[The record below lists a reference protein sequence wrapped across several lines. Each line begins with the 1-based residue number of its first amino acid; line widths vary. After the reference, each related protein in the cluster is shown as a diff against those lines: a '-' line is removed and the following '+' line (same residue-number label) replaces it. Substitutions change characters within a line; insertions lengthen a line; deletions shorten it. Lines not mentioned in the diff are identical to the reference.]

1 MIILSLIYNYI
12 DIITNIL
19 KSYGIIAGILLV
31 ILESIIPALPLGL
44 FITLNINA
52 YGLVIGIII
61 SWIGTCLG
69 CYISYILF
77 KFLSEK
83 LISKRIKNKKLDKM
97 VKSIKS
103 ISFSN
108 LVVLIALPF
117 TPAFLIN
124 IACGIAKLKR
134 KKFVVAIM
142 IGKVSTVLFWGC
154 IGKSLLQSITDI
166 TTIIFISIFTLIA
179 YVVSKIVSKKL
190 RIE

>member
-1 MIILSLIYNYI
+1 MDLIYNYV

-19 KSYGIIAGILLV
+19 KSYGIGAGILLIIV
-31 ILESIIPALPLGL
+31 ESIIPALPLGV

-52 YGLVIGIII
+52 YGLVIGLFI

-69 CYISYILF
+69 CYLSYSLF
-77 KFLSEK
+77 KALSEK
-83 LISKRIKNKKLDKM
+83 LIGKIIKNKKLDKI

-124 IACGIAKLKR
+124 IACGIAKMTR
-134 KKFVVAIM
+134 KKFLAAIM
-142 IGKVSTVLFWGC
+142 IGKVSTMLFWGC

-166 TTIIFISIFTLIA
+166 TTIIFISIFTLTA
-179 YVVSKIVSKKL
+179 YAVSKIVSKKL
-190 RIE
+190 KIE